1 MLIDTRA
8 HLKNVQMEQIF
19 IWMVSDEDSFLGKQQ
34 LRNAPSSPQR
44 YLITTREP
52 QERGVRFEL
61 RWLGWVC
68 LY

>member
-44 YLITTREP
+44 YLITTRE
-52 QERGVRFEL
+52 G
-61 RWLGWVC
+61 GGC
-68 LY
+68 DMN

>member
-52 QERGVRFEL
+52 QEKG
-61 RWLGWVC
+61 GAI
-68 LY
+68 